1 MHKSAASAAEG
12 LKVLRDLKLLRK
24 NVLGTIPFYSSKW
37 TRTPFEPEALLSA
50 LTVIGKRD
58 RTRGR
63 R

>member
-24 NVLGTIPFYSSKW
+24 NALGTIPFYSRKW
-37 TRTPFEPEALLSA
+37 MRTPFEPEALLSA
-50 LTVIGKRD
+50 PTVIGKRD
-58 RTRGR
+58 KTRGR